1 MLVDVV
7 VGNINI
13 ATDPPIRTNPHIYTC
28 IFICLGLCALAN
40 FKNTLTFGPGTDV
53 RGT

>member
-13 ATDPPIRTNPHIYTC
+13 ATDPPIRTNTHIY
-28 IFICLGLCALAN
+28 IFVCLGLCALAN